1 MGNPLLRGDPW
12 KGGGGAPVAAPFPR
26 SRALVRCASSAAIR
40 SDWAGPYASPMSP
53 SVDRAR
59 SLGSPDNDARS
70 RYRKSKAEL
79 PTHRRLAVAAP
90 GEVHDVVREGAVG
103 DGGRA
108 ASGGDVEGFGLNLD
122 EEATVLEC
130 FPEPWLHQLAKW
142 CGFSN

>member
-1 MGNPLLRGDPW
+1 
-12 KGGGGAPVAAPFPR
+12 
-26 SRALVRCASSAAIR
+26 
-40 SDWAGPYASPMSP
+40 MSP

-130 FPEPWLHQLAKW
+130 FPEPWLHQLQSGAVPRTEIAFFKM
-142 CGFSN
+142 CSPRGALGVAAMRA